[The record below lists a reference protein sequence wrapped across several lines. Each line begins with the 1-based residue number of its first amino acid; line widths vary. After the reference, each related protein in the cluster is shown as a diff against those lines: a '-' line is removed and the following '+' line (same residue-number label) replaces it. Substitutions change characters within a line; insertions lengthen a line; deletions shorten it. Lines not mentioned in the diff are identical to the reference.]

1 MSRLS
6 HIYWETES
14 VNLGQACDLAILKLA
29 TLLVKSHGHVGR
41 EFKLRPLS
49 AGSILTSR
57 NRIEPFRFRIEIG
70 APANI
75 NARISHL
82 AESETA
88 SLKNAHAAAGAA
100 AGRQRAAKASLTP
113 FS

>member
-1 MSRLS
+1 LRF
-6 HIYWETES
+6 S
-14 VNLGQACDLAILKLA
+14 VTRKIASLTPILVFISCSFDRAKTAPAC
-29 TLLVKSHGHVGR
+29 
-41 EFKLRPLS
+41 PLS
-49 AGSILTSR
+49 SWL
-57 NRIEPFRFRIEIG
+57 RFRIDVG

-100 AGRQRAAKASLTP
+100 AGRQRAAKELLSGEIPEGQSLEGHQYRTHLRL
-113 FS
+113 